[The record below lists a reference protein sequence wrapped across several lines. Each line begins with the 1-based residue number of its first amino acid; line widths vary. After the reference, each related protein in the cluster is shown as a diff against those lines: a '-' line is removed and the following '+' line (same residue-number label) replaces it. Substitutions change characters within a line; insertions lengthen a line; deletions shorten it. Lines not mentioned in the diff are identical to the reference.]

1 MMKNEDLG
9 IEIRNRVG
17 VITFNRPEK
26 LNAVTAAMLA
36 QCEVA
41 LSEMAADEQ
50 VGAIVVTGAGRA
62 FCAGGDVEVMQQGN
76 EFGPPGTPLETEIET
91 LRAWH
96 RVPLLLNRIPKVT
109 IAVVNGAAVGGGL
122 GLALSCD
129 LRFAS
134 DRAKFGTAYARV
146 GYDGDFG
153 TTWQLTRLLGEAKA
167 KELLFLPDIIT
178 AQEAHRIGMVNRIFP
193 HDELRAA
200 AMALAERIAAGPLVS
215 YRYMKSNVAFSST
228 VDFPA
233 SLDREAETHIR
244 CSHTEDHREG
254 VNAFLQKREPVFKGR

>member
-1 MMKNEDLG
+1 MEDDSLQ
-9 IEIRNRVG
+9 IEIKNRVG
-17 VITFNRPEK
+17 VITFNRPDK

-36 QCEVA
+36 RCVA
-41 LSEMAADEQ
+41 ALTEMAADEN
-50 VGAIVVTGAGRA
+50 VGAIVITGAGRA
-62 FCAGGDVEVMQQGN
+62 FCAGGDVEVMQQGT
-76 EFGPPGTPLETEIET
+76 EFGPAGTPIETEIET
-91 LRAWH
+91 LREWH
-96 RVPLLLNRIPKVT
+96 RAPLLLNRIPKVT
-109 IAVVNGAAVGGGL
+109 IAMVNGAAVGGGL

-153 TTWQLTRLLGEAKA
+153 TTWQLTRLLGESKA

-178 AQEAHRIGMVNRIFP
+178 AEEAHRIGMINRIFP
-193 HDELRAA
+193 HDLLRAG

-215 YRYMKSNVAFSST
+215 YRFMKGNVTFSST

-254 VNAFLQKREPVFKGR
+254 VNAFLEKREPKFKGR